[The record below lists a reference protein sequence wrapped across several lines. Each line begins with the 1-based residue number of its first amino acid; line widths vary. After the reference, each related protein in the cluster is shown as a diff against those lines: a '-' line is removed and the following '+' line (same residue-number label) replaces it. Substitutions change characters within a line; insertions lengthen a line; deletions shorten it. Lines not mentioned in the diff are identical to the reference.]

1 MYLTYLWE
9 GLGIPLW
16 RSLQSVGLSTRCL
29 RRAGRRERESL
40 CCCTAAVDKRLQNER
55 DESQGKKHRGGCV
68 EEELRKILPEFHND
82 GAIAP
87 LLPNIQW
94 MSVKSI
100 ISSLMMQSGPK
111 GVHRKINII
120 ECKVW
125 GKGKTKSGNV

>member
-1 MYLTYLWE
+1 MLVSVQDVCE
-9 GLGIPLW
+9 GLADVSASRCAAAQQP
-16 RSLQSVGLSTRCL
+16 STNGCRMS
-29 RRAGRRERESL
+29 AMNHK
-40 CCCTAAVDKRLQNER
+40 V
-55 DESQGKKHRGGCV
+55 KKHRGGCV
-68 EEELRKILPEFHND
+68 EEELRKKLPEFHND

-125 GKGKTKSGNV
+125 GKGKTKSCNV